1 MNMSKNIP
9 VAFVIV
15 AACLISTVYCCSLEY
30 TCRQGNYLVA
40 NPDIT
45 IYDSVNAN
53 YGVVTCDAVMSE
65 DRRLISIGSCGT
77 VSNLTYQTKAKLTVS
92 AVASL

>member
-1 MNMSKNIP
+1 MSKNIP
-9 VAFVIV
+9 VLFVTV
-15 AACLISTVYCCSLEY
+15 AACFISTVYCCSLEY

-53 YGVVTCDAVMSE
+53 YGVVTCNAVMSE

-77 VSNLTYQTKAKLTVS
+77 VSKLTYQTKAKLTVS
-92 AVASL
+92 AA